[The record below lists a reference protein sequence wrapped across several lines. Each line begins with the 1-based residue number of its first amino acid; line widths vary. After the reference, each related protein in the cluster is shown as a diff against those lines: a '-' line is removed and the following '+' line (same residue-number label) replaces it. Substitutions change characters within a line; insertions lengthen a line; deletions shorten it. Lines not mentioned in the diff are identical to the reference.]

1 MLTVW
6 RIVTDRFVEG
16 AFSGEGARRFGS
28 HWTRKGV
35 PLVYTAGSQSPT
47 MLERR
52 VRDEP
57 PRANSCVIPA
67 KIPTELEIGQ
77 LTLERLPPDWRNPGH
92 LETPRAP
99 GTEWAAGLGTAVLAV
114 PSAVIPAETNSLLN
128 PRHPDFA
135 RIAIGLAEEQVTDLG
150 LIKKTPPTG

>member
-1 MLTVW
+1 
-6 RIVTDRFVEG
+6 
-16 AFSGEGARRFGS
+16 
-28 HWTRKGV
+28 
-35 PLVYTAGSQSPT
+35 
-47 MLERR
+47 
-52 VRDEP
+52 
-57 PRANSCVIPA
+57 VIPA

-77 LTLERLPPDWRNPGH
+77 LTLERLPPNWRNPGH

-128 PRHPDFA
+128 PRHPDFT
-135 RIAIGLAEEQVTDLG
+135 RIAIWLAVELVTDLG